1 MDKINRIRLP
11 IDIMMTLVSIVL
23 MGGNYL
29 FPSDIVHEILGV
41 ALFVLWAV
49 HIALNRRWYAS
60 LAQASKLITSTNAND
75 RRSYGAIFRGKYNPY
90 RVMQTVINCCILICT
105 IFLMISGII
114 LSNHLFTFLNIQV
127 GLGFARIAHLLASH
141 WYYLFMSLHI
151 GMHVGMIE
159 NKIKQ
164 KRKDSHPEH
173 NTSHPEHNICHS
185 GYNISHPEL
194 VSGSFAEE
202 MPNQVRHDSSSS
214 LHDGSSSL
222 HDGSSSQQEC
232 HSRAPTRESPNTEII
247 GSSPIMTDGANPIM
261 TLVGKIL
268 LALVC
273 LYGLYAF
280 IARGVWKYLI
290 LQQQFFFFDLE
301 RGYILFA
308 IDYISIIIL
317 FATLSHLLAKSLK
330 KGKL

>member
-1 MDKINRIRLP
+1 MRSKIMTKTQRLRMT
-11 IDIMMTLVSIVL
+11 IDITMTILSIIL

-29 FPSDIVHEILGV
+29 FPADIVHEILGV

-49 HIALNRRWYAS
+49 HITLNRRW
-60 LAQASKLITSTNAND
+60 
-75 RRSYGAIFRGKYNPY
+75 YGAIFRGKYNAY

-114 LSNHLFTFLNIQV
+114 LSNHVFTFLNIQG

-151 GMHVGMIE
+151 GLHVGMIK
-159 NKIKQ
+159 NKMC
-164 KRKDSHPEH
+164 HPER
-173 NTSHPEHNICHS
+173 NNR
-185 GYNISHPEL
+185 HPEL
-194 VSGSFAEE
+194 VSGSHAEE
-202 MPNQVRHDSSSS
+202 MPKQVRHDK
-214 LHDGSSSL
+214 L
-222 HDGSSSQQEC
+222 
-232 HSRAPTRESPNTEII
+232 RKII
-247 GSSPIMTDGANPIM
+247 PRII
-261 TLVGKIL
+261 
-268 LALVC
+268 LALAC
-273 LYGLYAF
+273 AYGIYAF

-317 FATLSHLLAKSLK
+317 FATLSHLLAKK
-330 KGKL
+330 M

>member
-1 MDKINRIRLP
+1 MTKPQRLRMT
-11 IDIMMTLVSIVL
+11 IDITMTILSIIL

-29 FPSDIVHEILGV
+29 FPADLVHEILGV
-41 ALFVLWAV
+41 GLFVLWAV
-49 HIALNRRWYAS
+49 HIILNRRWYG
-60 LAQASKLITSTNAND
+60 T
-75 RRSYGAIFRGKYNPY
+75 IFKGKYNPY
-90 RVMQTVINCCILICT
+90 RVMQTIINCCILICT

-114 LSNHLFTFLNIQV
+114 LSNHIFTFLNIQG

-151 GMHVGMIE
+151 GLHVGRLFQ
-159 NKIKQ
+159 NVTAKIIP
-164 KRKDSHPEH
+164 R
-173 NTSHPEHNICHS
+173 
-185 GYNISHPEL
+185 
-194 VSGSFAEE
+194 
-202 MPNQVRHDSSSS
+202 
-214 LHDGSSSL
+214 
-222 HDGSSSQQEC
+222 
-232 HSRAPTRESPNTEII
+232 II
-247 GSSPIMTDGANPIM
+247 
-261 TLVGKIL
+261 

-273 LYGLYAF
+273 AYGIYAF

-290 LQQQFFFFDLE
+290 LRQQFFFFDLD